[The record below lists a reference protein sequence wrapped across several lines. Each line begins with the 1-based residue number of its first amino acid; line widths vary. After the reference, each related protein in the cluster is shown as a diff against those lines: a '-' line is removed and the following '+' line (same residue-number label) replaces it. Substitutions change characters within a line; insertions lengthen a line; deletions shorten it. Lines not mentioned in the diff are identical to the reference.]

1 MFYIIADELF
11 HTVLKDADGEWIISY
26 DKSASPTYVSD
37 DLLKKYQKVKAPDK
51 YIENKD
57 RELSEAEKQRKNMI
71 QPLLDDIQCIK
82 CKKKRIRLAKN
93 IAVQYGTTER
103 RILRLYYQ
111 YLSTGMLIKPKPPKS
126 ESKNEGTYKNFE
138 WAIRNFYYSAKKIS
152 LQTTYDMLLLAKYT
166 DADGHLLTDIPSWH
180 SFRHFYYD
188 NYFHRKSK
196 KDISRNGLSSY
207 KRDNRPVFGSA
218 MNWKDKIGY
227 YQMDA
232 TEADIYLVSRFSR
245 KVIIGRPN
253 IYLAVDTVSQLIAGI
268 YVGLESDQ
276 KAVMLC
282 LANAAEDK
290 VEYCKRYGIEI
301 NEEQW
306 PSRDLP
312 GGIIIDQ
319 GSEFVFGVSEELCR
333 IHGMEI
339 EILPPYRPD
348 EKSLVEKTFDIIQ
361 ERFKPTLRGKG
372 VIEKDAQERWAID
385 YRTQAT
391 LNLDEFTKIVI
402 ETVIYINSK
411 RILES
416 YVPTFDML
424 EFGIAPIP
432 CNIWNWYA
440 NCNLSALI
448 PIDDIEIY
456 YMSLERK
463 KASVSRKGILF
474 NGLLYKNENISKL
487 MAGIRNTKNITIA
500 YDTNNIKSVYLLND
514 GKYIKFS
521 ISEDYSHLSTMNS
534 DEYELFKKRL
544 KEVKKNSRVEQTK
557 SRVDLIKNIN
567 KIVSNTTFEEK
578 GKPDGKTINDNRKS
592 ERNKLS

>member
-1 MFYIIADELF
+1 MLF
-11 HTVLKDADGEWIISY
+11 RS
-26 DKSASPTYVSD
+26 
-37 DLLKKYQKVKAPDK
+37 
-51 YIENKD
+51 
-57 RELSEAEKQRKNMI
+57 
-71 QPLLDDIQCIK
+71 
-82 CKKKRIRLAKN
+82 
-93 IAVQYGTTER
+93 
-103 RILRLYYQ
+103 
-111 YLSTGMLIKPKPPKS
+111 
-126 ESKNEGTYKNFE
+126 
-138 WAIRNFYYSAKKIS
+138 
-152 LQTTYDMLLLAKYT
+152 
-166 DADGHLLTDIPSWH
+166 
-180 SFRHFYYD
+180 
-188 NYFHRKSK
+188 
-196 KDISRNGLSSY
+196 
-207 KRDNRPVFGSA
+207 
-218 MNWKDKIGY
+218 
-227 YQMDA
+227 
-232 TEADIYLVSRFSR
+232 
-245 KVIIGRPN
+245 
-253 IYLAVDTVSQLIAGI
+253 
-268 YVGLESDQ
+268 
-276 KAVMLC
+276 
-282 LANAAEDK
+282 
-290 VEYCKRYGIEI
+290 
-301 NEEQW
+301 
-306 PSRDLP
+306 
-312 GGIIIDQ
+312 
-319 GSEFVFGVSEELCR
+319 LCR

-424 EFGIAPIP
+424 EFGIVPIP

-567 KIVSNTTFEEK
+567 EIVSNTTFEEK
-578 GKPDGKTINDNRKS
+578 GRPDGKTINDNRKS